1 MYMFA
6 IWAKYIQDYLSS
18 VDRELIAEILER
30 KNTRDFIK
38 YTNNLYSESVLIQIV
53 ENVAKLITLQI
64 PRLESISITTS
75 NNSKS
80 FWNIYDNLHVEHPE
94 VSNRCFSQIKRFEW
108 TAGDNGVKFLTN
120 FIRISRNIKVLKIDW
135 DDHWFAK
142 DDLYKNDDLLV
153 NLIKNQ
159 NALEEFHMFFY
170 TQNGIPKIIEG
181 LEYQSKHLRK
191 IVLKRNRIHD
201 GEMSSRVPNEELP
214 ILEALICIRNRL
226 HALKKDRANYIRASA
241 VIEIYEEVT
250 EQVRKLNEIRE
261 LTIQEPKSNNRVN
274 DVLDDETL
282 KMLRESESNIS
293 DELLP
298 VHQRLVEI
306 KRLLGDLG
314 LSGSQSNDI
323 RLIQDELR
331 EIDSKRIDGKFM
343 ASDDSIPTGQA
354 QVISLLEECYEHV
367 HELIVTQDCVAGTL
381 KHIYDRLIEL
391 KSQLENLV
399 LTHRWTLRE
408 TDLWMYQ
415 IQLTEI
421 DNMRKDGK
429 FYDKDGNVPEGQT
442 VLLYLLHKCY
452 RLIYKLLSSS
462 EPIAE
467 PLMPIHNQLQTVR
480 KFLKEIKKFGTPFTA
495 RELYP
500 YQMKLASIDNL
511 RVDGKFI
518 DDDGSIP
525 EGQGIIAA

>member
-1 MYMFA
+1 
-6 IWAKYIQDYLSS
+6 
-18 VDRELIAEILER
+18 
-30 KNTRDFIK
+30 
-38 YTNNLYSESVLIQIV
+38 
-53 ENVAKLITLQI
+53 
-64 PRLESISITTS
+64 
-75 NNSKS
+75 
-80 FWNIYDNLHVEHPE
+80 
-94 VSNRCFSQIKRFEW
+94 
-108 TAGDNGVKFLTN
+108 
-120 FIRISRNIKVLKIDW
+120 
-135 DDHWFAK
+135 
-142 DDLYKNDDLLV
+142 
-153 NLIKNQ
+153 
-159 NALEEFHMFFY
+159 
-170 TQNGIPKIIEG
+170 
-181 LEYQSKHLRK
+181 
-191 IVLKRNRIHD
+191 
-201 GEMSSRVPNEELP
+201 MSSRVPNEELP

-274 DVLDDETL
+274 DVLDDVFQLLSLFFMAIGKNRESPATYVQLATIKQCLDNLNESGVYTLEEMKKIITNEENNVISKLLKQKLLSCEETL

-480 KFLKEIKKFGTPFTA
+480 KFLKEIKKFGTPFT
-495 RELYP
+495 ELYP

-525 EGQGIIAA
+525 EGQGIIAALLNECYDILYELKADVEEDGYE

>member
-1 MYMFA
+1 
-6 IWAKYIQDYLSS
+6 
-18 VDRELIAEILER
+18 
-30 KNTRDFIK
+30 
-38 YTNNLYSESVLIQIV
+38 
-53 ENVAKLITLQI
+53 
-64 PRLESISITTS
+64 
-75 NNSKS
+75 
-80 FWNIYDNLHVEHPE
+80 
-94 VSNRCFSQIKRFEW
+94 
-108 TAGDNGVKFLTN
+108 
-120 FIRISRNIKVLKIDW
+120 
-135 DDHWFAK
+135 
-142 DDLYKNDDLLV
+142 
-153 NLIKNQ
+153 
-159 NALEEFHMFFY
+159 
-170 TQNGIPKIIEG
+170 
-181 LEYQSKHLRK
+181 
-191 IVLKRNRIHD
+191 
-201 GEMSSRVPNEELP
+201 MSSRVPNEELP

-274 DVLDDETL
+274 DVLDDVFQLLSLFFMAIGKNRESPATYVQLATIKQCLDNLNESGVYTLEEMKKIITNEENNVISKLLKQKLLSCEETL

-442 VLLYLLHKCY
+442 
-452 RLIYKLLSSS
+452 LLSSS

-480 KFLKEIKKFGTPFTA
+480 KFLKEIKKFGTPFT
-495 RELYP
+495 ELYP

-525 EGQGIIAA
+525 EGQGIIAALLNECYDILYELKADVEEDGYE